1 MMINKNLCMS
11 HYLAF
16 RFIKDENINFYDG
29 LTHTVYQPL
38 DEEVVTSV
46 YNTDDMDKIIREKI
60 EEFYIPGKT
69 AIFLSGGMD
78 SAILASYLPKGTK
91 AYTFQ
96 CVAEGAIN
104 ETERAQKYAELLG
117 LDHEIIEMKWS
128 DFEEL
133 TPEILKADGVPFHSI
148 EVQLLKAA
156 RHAKSQGIERII
168 IGDAADYVFGGMDRI
183 LSKDWSFE
191 EFYNRFN
198 YINPENVLKEAQSV
212 RDVYEPYRLGEN
224 GIDFLKMLRDVMDI
238 ESDTSYMHAFKNAG
252 IEYLDPYS
260 YMKMGLPLDLNRIR
274 NGESKYMV
282 RELFAMRYPDIPVPN
297 KIPMP
302 RATNQW
308 LKDYEVTRP
317 EFIPNCTENM
327 TGDQKW
333 LCWCLEQFL
342 NMHEG
347 LGANI
352 REKEVASVG

>member
-1 MMINKNLCMS
+1 MIDKQYCMS
-11 HYLAF
+11 QFLAF
-16 RFIKDENINFYDG
+16 RFIKDENLNFYEG
-29 LTHTVYQPL
+29 LNH
-38 DEEVVTSV
+38 SV
-46 YNTDDMDKIIREKI
+46 YKQRKPEELTLIRTSDDIDKVIKEKI
-60 EEFYIPGKT
+60 NKFYIPNKT

-96 CVAEGAIN
+96 CIAEGAIN
-104 ETERAQKYAELLG
+104 ETDRAKKYCDLLG

-148 EVQLLKAA
+148 EVQLLKAG
-156 RHAKSQGIERII
+156 RYAKSQGIERII

-183 LSKDWSFE
+183 LSKDWTFD

-198 YINPENVLKEAQSV
+198 YINPEEVLKDGKSV
-212 RDVYEPYRLGEN
+212 INIYEPYRLEN
-224 GIDFLKMLRDVMDI
+224 NNIDYKRMLKDYMDI

-252 IEYLDPYS
+252 VDYLDPYS
-260 YMKMGLPLDLNRIR
+260 YMEMAEELDLKRIR
-274 NGESKYMV
+274 AGETKYLI
-282 RELFAMRYPDIPVPN
+282 RELFKKRYPDIPIPE

-308 LKDYEVTRP
+308 LKNYSPKRN
-317 EFIPNCTENM
+317 EFIPNCSENM

-342 NMHEG
+342 NMHE
-347 LGANI
+347 
-352 REKEVASVG
+352 REVSYA